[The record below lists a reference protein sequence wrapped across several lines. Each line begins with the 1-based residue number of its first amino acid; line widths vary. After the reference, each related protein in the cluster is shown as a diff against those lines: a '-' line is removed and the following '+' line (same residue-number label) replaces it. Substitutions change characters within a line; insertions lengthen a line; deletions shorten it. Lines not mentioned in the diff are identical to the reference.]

1 MCSTVARG
9 RIFSLSRE
17 KITAVG
23 LLDPCP
29 VLVILNSKFISV
41 KWECWYF
48 QSYLEDYMNWQEPY
62 MWKRW
67 KKCSFHVPYCT
78 SSLLIFL
85 SSHPLLFQNPVLCGT
100 LSSVKPRLPN
110 PTRSSLPHSLPCGHL
125 GAALR
130 PLLRWLLW
138 LLSAPRAR
146 AYLSCTPWFP
156 VSRTKRVA
164 RGAESPSALA
174 FDRFLYTRPPPDSV
188 PF

>member
-17 KITAVG
+17 ITAVG
-23 LLDPCP
+23 WLDPCP
-29 VLVILNSKFISV
+29 VLIILTSVFLSV

-48 QSYLEDYMNWQEPY
+48 QSYLEDYMKWQEPC

-100 LSSVKPRLPN
+100 LNSVKPRLPN
-110 PTRSSLPHSLPCGHL
+110 HTRTSLPHSLPCGATWSSLAPLSCGDFCNSWVLPRPEPTCPVHL
-125 GAALR
+125 G
-130 PLLRWLLW
+130 
-138 LLSAPRAR
+138 
-146 AYLSCTPWFP
+146 
-156 VSRTKRVA
+156 
-164 RGAESPSALA
+164 SPSPKRRQWRGELKALQ
-174 FDRFLYTRPPPDSV
+174 L
-188 PF
+188 